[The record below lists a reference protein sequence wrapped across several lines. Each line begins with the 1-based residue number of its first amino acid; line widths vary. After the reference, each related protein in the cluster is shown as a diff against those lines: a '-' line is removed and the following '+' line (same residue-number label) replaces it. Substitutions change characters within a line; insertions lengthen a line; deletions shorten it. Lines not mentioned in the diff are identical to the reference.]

1 MLKSEYALFN
11 TALLKTVIELHPQAS
26 KQIFNLISK
35 KNKSQNK
42 IQINRQYDATDIGL
56 TEMDGVFKLGEKKPK
71 IKTKLEI
78 K

>member
-1 MLKSEYALFN
+1 
-11 TALLKTVIELHPQAS
+11 
-26 KQIFNLISK
+26 LISK